1 MDIARPDL
9 SRERRRRRI
18 VVGGVGAIVLLGLIV
33 GLARLRPAAPAV
45 DRALVWI
52 DTVKQGPMIRQ
63 VRGLGTLVPEEIRW
77 VAARTPGRVESIVVY
92 PGTAVEPESVLL
104 ILSNPAVEQ
113 AAAGA
118 ESQLKAAETELL
130 NLEVQLRS
138 GVLASE
144 SAAASAQA
152 SLEASKLRAEVY
164 EELFQEGL
172 VSSLEMRLA
181 KVNARHS
188 AALNA
193 IEIKRF
199 AYAQDSIAPQ
209 LAVKAAEVERLR
221 TEAHL
226 RRADVEALTVKAG
239 MRGVLQLLP
248 VEVGAQVP
256 SGTNL
261 ARVANPARLKAQ
273 ILIAEIQAKEIQLGQ
288 LAQIDTRSGKQ
299 GLIEG
304 KVVRVDPSVQNGTIT
319 VDIGLTG
326 TLPLGAR
333 PDLSVDGIIELERL
347 DNVVHVGR
355 PSFGQES
362 GAVDF
367 FLLEPDGVHAS
378 RKRVQLGRSSV
389 ASIEILTG
397 LQPGDR
403 VILSDMSASSSH
415 LRIRLAE

>member
-18 VVGGVGAIVLLGLIV
+18 VLGSVSALVLVGVIF

-63 VRGLGTLVPEEIRW
+63 VRGLGSLVPEEIRW
-77 VAARTPGRVESIVVY
+77 VAARTPGRVESILIQ
-92 PGTAVEPESVLL
+92 PGTAVEPDSVLL
-104 ILSNPAVEQ
+104 ILGNPAVEQ
-113 AAAGA
+113 AASGA

-152 SLEASKLRAEVY
+152 SLETTQLRAEVL
-164 EELFQEGL
+164 EELFKEGL

-181 KVNARHS
+181 KVNARQA

-199 AYAQDSIAPQ
+199 AYAKDSIAPQ
-209 LAVKAAEVERLR
+209 LAVKASEVERLR
-221 TEAHL
+221 AEAL
-226 RRADVEALTVKAG
+226 IRRADVDALKVKAG
-239 MRGVLQLLP
+239 MKGVLQLLP

-256 SGTNL
+256 SGANL

-273 ILIAEIQAKEIQLGQ
+273 VLIAEIQAKEVQLGQ

-319 VDIGLTG
+319 VDIGLNG

-333 PDLSVDGIIELERL
+333 PDLSVDGVIELERL

-355 PSFGQES
+355 PSFGQEG

-389 ASIEILTG
+389 ALIEILGG

-415 LRIRLAE
+415 LRIRIAD